1 MNRKLCLFNNC
12 EIIVIQNP
20 VSLHLISILKTK
32 DPSKRESYYGI
43 SLLVDGNETEERTFS
58 PNGFTDEDE
67 GDFVNFEPYRDN
79 VRSFELKFDEM
90 NVVVNEIYI
99 FYVLP

>member
-1 MNRKLCLFNNC
+1 M
-12 EIIVIQNP
+12 
-20 VSLHLISILKTK
+20 
-32 DPSKRESYYGI
+32 
-43 SLLVDGNETEERTFS
+43 DGNETEERTFS
-58 PNGFTDEDE
+58 PNGFTDDDE